1 MHRDNLLR
9 NGRSVMNHLS
19 AAELKAEAR
28 ERLLDK
34 YKTVIGAFLIIA
46 AFDFVISAI
55 IGAVIDQNNSTGKI
69 LYFVIM
75 FIIALLMAVF
85 EVGETKI
92 YMNIACGNGVSAA
105 EVFDGFKSHA
115 DKAIILQAIV
125 LIRTLIWQ
133 IPGIIV
139 LAIGTQH
146 TEPSTDT
153 YVLVVLAGL
162 LLWVIGWIISL
173 YVKIKLSQCFF
184 IFLDFPE
191 LSPREIVNR
200 SAQMM
205 EGHKG
210 AYLYLLISFIPIEL
224 VGILGLG
231 IPFVL
236 IHPYMNMTYTEFY
249 MDIVRD
255 MSNGPI
261 VNMKNQEIMTDGYNC

>member
-1 MHRDNLLR
+1 
-9 NGRSVMNHLS
+9 MNHLS

-46 AFDFVISAI
+46 AFDFAISAI

-69 LYFVIM
+69 LYLVIM

-146 TEPSTDT
+146 TELSTDT

-191 LSPREIVNR
+191 LSPREIVSR